1 MGQGQEEH
9 PPSPLL
15 DWSVF
20 DEQSN
25 ANEDE
30 VHEELGSSSRQVTG
44 HASSHLFIILD
55 YSNTISVIFVGRQRA
70 PRNPRPPTK
79 GKLLDNMT
87 KAMGRRLPIEIALG
101 KKRLEKLVQAAK
113 LASEAA
119 IVIRS
124 SVPI

>member
-1 MGQGQEEH
+1 
-9 PPSPLL
+9 
-15 DWSVF
+15 
-20 DEQSN
+20 
-25 ANEDE
+25 
-30 VHEELGSSSRQVTG
+30 
-44 HASSHLFIILD
+44 
-55 YSNTISVIFVGRQRA
+55 
-70 PRNPRPPTK
+70 
-79 GKLLDNMT
+79 MT